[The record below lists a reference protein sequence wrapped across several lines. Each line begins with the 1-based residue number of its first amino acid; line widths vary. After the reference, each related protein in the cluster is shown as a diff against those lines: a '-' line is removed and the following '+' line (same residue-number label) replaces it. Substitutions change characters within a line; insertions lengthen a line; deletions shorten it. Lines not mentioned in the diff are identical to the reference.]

1 MNSPLAGVT
10 FFMTISRL
18 ELKTYMRRQRSF
30 RSHIPNPQVKNTVT
44 FKTLTYEIFLLGM
57 LSTLF
62 LLSHDTDNVSES
74 NNTYI
79 LIVLNLIN
87 IVSNIFLLTYLIT
100 NHEAFEYTKK
110 KYAQYYCKTFG
121 SNSAKGFF
129 RRNGNTTSAIN
140 QIPNSIQ
147 IFTIRTPRITDSG
160 AKRESLVKFNNDI
173 ELIEL
178 ESCSHSQWEDH
189 NVIQLSFQYRLNF
202 AFHWLYK
209 VLVDWV
215 DVFVLNI
222 NLKEIEC
229 IIKIVIKR
237 CKLNH
242 IVLRQPRQ
250 ELKINLDTGLGILFV
265 LPTFR
270 LYHLI

>member
-1 MNSPLAGVT
+1 MLLTPLMRYSLAGVT
-10 FFMTISRL
+10 FFMSISRL

-44 FKTLTYEIFLLGM
+44 FKTLTYEIFLLGI

-87 IVSNIFLLTYLIT
+87 IVSNIFLLTYLVT

-110 KYAQYYCKTFG
+110 KYWQYHCKTFG
-121 SNSAKGFF
+121 SNSEIEFF
-129 RRNGNTTSAIN
+129 RRIGNTTSANN
-140 QIPNSIQ
+140 QKPNSIT
-147 IFTIRTPRITDSG
+147 IFTIRTPRITDNR

-178 ESCSHSQWEDH
+178 ESCSQ
-189 NVIQLSFQYRLNF
+189 
-202 AFHWLYK
+202 
-209 VLVDWV
+209 
-215 DVFVLNI
+215 
-222 NLKEIEC
+222 
-229 IIKIVIKR
+229 
-237 CKLNH
+237 
-242 IVLRQPRQ
+242 
-250 ELKINLDTGLGILFV
+250 
-265 LPTFR
+265 
-270 LYHLI
+270 

>member
-1 MNSPLAGVT
+1 MS
-10 FFMTISRL
+10 ISRL

-62 LLSHDTDNVSES
+62 LLSHDTDNVADS

-87 IVSNIFLLTYLIT
+87 IVSNIFLLTYLVT

-110 KYAQYYCKTFG
+110 KYCQYYCKTFG
-121 SNSAKGFF
+121 SFPMIGIC
-129 RRNGNTTSAIN
+129 RRKGNTVSTSN
-140 QIPNSIQ
+140 QIPNSIK
-147 IFTIRTPRITDSG
+147 IFTIRTPRITDNT

-178 ESCSHSQWEDH
+178 DVESCSQ
-189 NVIQLSFQYRLNF
+189 
-202 AFHWLYK
+202 
-209 VLVDWV
+209 
-215 DVFVLNI
+215 
-222 NLKEIEC
+222 
-229 IIKIVIKR
+229 
-237 CKLNH
+237 
-242 IVLRQPRQ
+242 
-250 ELKINLDTGLGILFV
+250 
-265 LPTFR
+265 
-270 LYHLI
+270 

>member
-1 MNSPLAGVT
+1 MSDTLMFTGHVQSPIEYYLTGNRKEYFIRQTHLLLLWVFLGKSNYLTLLRPIMSSTLAGVT
-10 FFMTISRL
+10 FFMSISRL

-147 IFTIRTPRITDSG
+147 IFTIRTPRITDSSG

-178 ESCSHSQWEDH
+178 ESCSHSQ
-189 NVIQLSFQYRLNF
+189 
-202 AFHWLYK
+202 
-209 VLVDWV
+209 
-215 DVFVLNI
+215 
-222 NLKEIEC
+222 
-229 IIKIVIKR
+229 
-237 CKLNH
+237 
-242 IVLRQPRQ
+242 
-250 ELKINLDTGLGILFV
+250 
-265 LPTFR
+265 
-270 LYHLI
+270 